1 MILYSVRTS
10 LEGFCSI
17 DIVKTLPRNIVG
29 SVYRLIRTVKRLNFC
44 ALVDPIDDDCSL
56 IIGHF
61 GDISLWHNSVAH
73 C

>member
-17 DIVKTLPRNIVG
+17 DIVKTLPHNVEG
-29 SVYRLIRTVKRLNFC
+29 SVYCFIRTVKRLNFS
-44 ALVDPIDDDCSL
+44 ALVDPIDDECSF

-61 GDISLWHNSVAH
+61 GDITLWHNTVAH
-73 C
+73 G